1 MPKRLKSLEL
11 QGYKTFASRFEFD
24 FSGTVTAIVGPNGS
38 GKSNIV
44 DALRWV
50 LGEQS
55 YSLLRGKRTEDMIFS
70 GSEQRSRAGM
80 ASATVIFD
88 NEDGWLPID
97 FSEVGIT
104 RRAYRDGQNE
114 YLLNGQ
120 RVRLKDVSELL
131 AQAGLAERTY
141 TIIGQGL
148 VDAAL
153 SLRADERRRLF
164 EEAAG
169 IGLHRSRREEALR
182 RLETTKR
189 NLERVLDIMAELQ
202 PRLRS
207 LERQA
212 KRMLEYE
219 QAKADLQLVLREWY
233 GYHFHRAQ
241 AELIR
246 SQEGADAQEQ
256 QLESARRLQ
265 NERAADVAAL
275 REQVYQLRTE
285 LNGWHRSLASLHEE
299 RERISRELAVTLER
313 LRSLQQQGRNT
324 DDETLRLQE
333 ELGIYQQRLEQTTVE
348 AAQQEHELA
357 EAKQQAEL
365 AVRALQ
371 QRQSERQKVESQLTR
386 LAEEQAQLQSK
397 NNQNQARIT
406 ERQLLLERRT
416 ADLETSKQSAE
427 KAQSALERARQETE
441 KKLAAL
447 DQARQQVSEAESHWR
462 SYESRLSQ
470 LQESRRQTSEA
481 LAGIS
486 AELTSLKAHL
496 NVLDQAENS
505 LAGYAEGARLL
516 LQAARQAQLK
526 GALGPLSGRLEVPEE
541 LETAVAAVLGDVQDA
556 VVLQDEPGVDQALD
570 MLAGKTHRAA
580 LLPMREL
587 KPAAPVIAPPDEAC
601 LGVASQLVQASVEL
615 QPAVNLLLGQCLVV
629 KDRSAARR
637 LVRGLQRSQSVVTLQ
652 GEVFHASGL
661 VYAGGAKKEAGSA
674 STLGRSRQR
683 RELAQAIERAA
694 NQSASLQVEQTSL
707 AEQLGKLQSEG
718 QALQNKLNELRQVE
732 RQAGREYERAV
743 LAREQADNQ
752 STWQEIQ
759 QKKLVGELEQ
769 IKISLKELDEQKT
782 DLDRRIQ
789 ANSELIQHAQL
800 ALQGLPLD
808 ELQDAAAHWNTQV
821 AVMERVL
828 ASLRQRK
835 ADAETAFGRIEMSQS
850 SLRLRLEN
858 LDSERSELELRK
870 VTLHRQEDES
880 ARQTAEV
887 MQVVQPAELK
897 LAELEKALDQAMR
910 LEEAARQALS
920 QGEHRA
926 AQARIQANRDQEAML
941 TLRRRIEDDFGLV
954 AFEYAEEIS
963 GPTPLP
969 LDGMV
974 QHLPKVAELSP
985 DLEET
990 LKRKRAVLRRIG
1002 PINPEAQR
1010 EYLEVKERFEFML
1023 GQIQDLQK
1031 AEADIHQVIAEL
1043 DEIMQREFQ
1052 HTFEGVAAEFRKIFT
1067 RLFGGGSAR
1076 LVLTD
1081 PDDLTNTG
1089 IDIEARLPGRRAQ
1102 GLSLLSGGERSLTAT
1117 ALVFSLL
1124 RTSPTPFCI
1133 LDEVDAMLD
1142 EANVSRFRDLL
1153 RELSEKTQF
1162 VIITHNRNTVQVADT
1177 IYGVTMGRDSTSQ
1190 VISLR
1195 LDQVAELAHE

>member
-1 MPKRLKSLEL
+1 MPNRLKSLEL

-24 FSGTVTAIVGPNGS
+24 FTGAVTAIVGPNGS

-114 YLLNGQ
+114 YLMNGQ

-241 AELIR
+241 ADLIL
-246 SQEGADAQEQ
+246 SQEQADAQEQ
-256 QLESARRLQ
+256 QLELARSLQKERSA
-265 NERAADVAAL
+265 EVSAL
-275 REQVYQLRTE
+275 REQVFELRSE
-285 LNGWHRSLASLHEE
+285 LNGWHRTLASLHER
-299 RERISRELAVTLER
+299 REAISRELAVTEER
-313 LRSLQQQGRNT
+313 SRSLLQQGRNT
-324 DDETLRLQE
+324 DEETLRLQE
-333 ELGIYQQRLEQTTVE
+333 ELGIYRQRLEQTSAE
-348 AAQQEHELA
+348 AVQQEQELA
-357 EAKQQAEL
+357 EARQQAGQ
-365 AVRALQ
+365 ATQALQ
-371 QRQSERQKVESQLTR
+371 VRQAERVNVESQLKR
-386 LAEEQAQLQSK
+386 LVEQQADLHSK
-397 NNQNQARIT
+397 NNQNQARAA
-406 ERQLLLERRT
+406 ERRLLLERRGT
-416 ADLETSKQSAE
+416 DLEASRQAADKALAALERAKVDAE
-427 KAQSALERARQETE
+427 KAQ
-441 KKLAAL
+441 AAL
-447 DQARQQVSEAESHWR
+447 DQARQQVNQAENDWR
-462 SYESRLSQ
+462 SYESQLSQ
-470 LQESRRQTSEA
+470 LQDQRRQTSEG
-481 LAGIS
+481 LAAAT
-486 AELTSLKAHL
+486 AEQTSLKAHI
-496 NVLDQAENS
+496 NILDQAEQS

-541 LETAVAAVLGDVQDA
+541 LETAIAAVLGDVQDA
-556 VVLQDEPGVDQALD
+556 VILQDEPGTEQALD
-570 MLAGKTHRAA
+570 LLAGKTFRAA
-580 LLPMREL
+580 LLPMRDL
-587 KPAAPVIAPPDEAC
+587 KPSVPLKAPQDEAC
-601 LGVASQLVQASVEL
+601 LGVASQLVQATTEL

-629 KDRSAARR
+629 KDRAAARR
-637 LVRGLQRSQSVVTLQ
+637 LVGGLQRSQSVVTLQ
-652 GEVFHASGL
+652 GEVFHANGL
-661 VYAGGAKKEAGSA
+661 VHAGGFKKDSGST

-683 RELAQAIERAA
+683 RELAQAIERAT
-694 NQSASLQVEQTSL
+694 NQVLRL
-707 AEQLGKLQSEG
+707 KAEQNNLAGQLGELQIQG
-718 QALQNKLNELRQVE
+718 QALQKKLNELRQAD
-732 RQAGREYERAV
+732 RHASASYERTV
-743 LAREQADNQ
+743 LAQEQSENQ
-752 STWQEIQ
+752 YAWQEAQ
-759 QKKLVGELEQ
+759 QKRLTGELEGLQ
-769 IKISLKELDEQKT
+769 SSLRELDGQKAE
-782 DLDRRIQ
+782 LDRQIQ
-789 ANSELIQHAQL
+789 DNSELIKRSQME
-800 ALQGLPLD
+800 LQSLPLD
-808 ELQDAAAHWNTQV
+808 ELQDAATHWNTQV

-828 ASLRQRK
+828 AGLHQRK
-835 ADAETAFGRIEMSQS
+835 VDAAAAFGRIESSQS
-850 SLRLRLEN
+850 NLQLRLQDLGSERVGLERHKEN
-858 LDSERSELELRK
+858 LRSQEQEIANQTEELMK
-870 VTLHRQEDES
+870 F
-880 ARQTAEV
+880 
-887 MQVVQPAELK
+887 VQPAELQ
-897 LAELEKALDQAMR
+897 LAELEMTQEQAMR
-910 LEEAARQALS
+910 AEETARQALS
-920 QGEHRA
+920 QAEHRA
-926 AQARIQANRDQEAML
+926 AQARIQTNRDQEAML

-954 AFEYAEEIS
+954 AFDYAEEIS

-969 LDGMV
+969 IDGMV
-974 QHLPKVAELSP
+974 QHLPKIAELSP
-985 DLEET
+985 ELEET
-990 LKRKRAVLRRIG
+990 LKRRRAVLRRIG

-1010 EYLEVKERFEFML
+1010 EYLEVKERFEFMS
-1023 GQIQDLQK
+1023 GQIEDLKK
-1031 AEADIHQVIAEL
+1031 AEVDIHQVVAEL

-1052 HTFEGVAAEFRKIFT
+1052 KTFDGVAAEFRKIFT